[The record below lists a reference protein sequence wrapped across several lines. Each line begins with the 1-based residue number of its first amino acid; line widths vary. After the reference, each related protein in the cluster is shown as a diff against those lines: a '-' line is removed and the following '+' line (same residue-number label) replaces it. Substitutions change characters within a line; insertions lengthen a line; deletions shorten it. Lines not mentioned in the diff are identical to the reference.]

1 MNSTFTNNAM
11 YDLLVKHLKLKVKV
25 AMSQTAL
32 ELTVQLKTGDSKQF
46 TKSCDTNNTSVTLNS
61 LRQNCVTLQ
70 KEVNDFLTT
79 LVEEERSVSNVNN
92 ESKTNGGLNIYTV
105 NKSKFYVYY
114 NHFYVR
120 RWNNFKHLFF
130 RFDGR

>member
-46 TKSCDTNNTSVTLNS
+46 TKPCDTNNTSVTLNS

-92 ESKTNGGLNIYTV
+92 ESKTNGGLNIYCY
-105 NKSKFYVYY
+105 KK
-114 NHFYVR
+114 
-120 RWNNFKHLFF
+120 
-130 RFDGR
+130 